1 MIFPLKANGSV
12 KTAVEGMLLT
22 GRIPHAIIIEGDE
35 GTGRHTLARFIAT
48 AAVCEGADRP
58 CGSCRMCLSAAS
70 SNNPDIIF
78 VSPEENKKSITVD
91 RARAIRTEAYIKP
104 HAANKKVYIL
114 ELAERMTE
122 PVQNAL
128 LKILE
133 EPPEAVIFII
143 ITTSRTEL
151 LPTIISRCV
160 CLSLTAPDF
169 ETAKIAVKEILSSD
183 YDEQK
188 IDEAVKASENNIG
201 AALSLLGSKS
211 ENKAK
216 VAAEE
221 FIRLIFSGSGYE
233 LLRLFIPFEKD
244 RVGTDL
250 FFEQLKTE
258 ISHNLKKDYGRIARA
273 RALTSLYSAI
283 DEWQKLLKTNINLP
297 LLFSAVVCKSKQ
309 IIGGNL

>member
-1 MIFPLKANGSV
+1 MIFPLKANGNV
-12 KTAVEGMLLT
+12 KTAVESMLST
-22 GRIPHAIIIEGDE
+22 GRIPHAILIEGDA
-35 GTGRHTLARFIAT
+35 GTGRHTLARFLAT
-48 AAVCEGADRP
+48 AAVCESDDRP
-58 CGSCRMCLSAAS
+58 CGSCRMCLSAS
-70 SNNPDIIF
+70 SFNNPDIIF

-91 RARAIRTEAYIKP
+91 KARTIRTEAYIKP

-114 ELAERMTE
+114 DFAERMTE

-143 ITTSRTEL
+143 IATSRTEL
-151 LPTIISRCV
+151 LPTILSRCV
-160 CLSLTAPDF
+160 CLSLTPPDF
-169 ETAKIAVKEILSSD
+169 ETAKTAVKEILGD
-183 YDEQK
+183 
-188 IDEAVKASENNIG
+188 IDEIKISEAVIAAENNIG
-201 AALSLLGSKS
+201 AALTLLGSKG

-216 VAAEE
+216 TAAEE
-221 FIRLIFSGSGYE
+221 FIKILFASNEYE

-250 FFEQLKTE
+250 FFEQLKIE
-258 ISHNLKKDYGRIARA
+258 ISRNLKKDYGRIVRA
-273 RALTSLYSAI
+273 RALTTLYSAI

-309 IIGGNL
+309 IIGGDL

>member
-1 MIFPLKANGSV
+1 MIFPLKANGNV
-12 KTAVEGMLLT
+12 KTAVESMLYT
-22 GRIPHAIIIEGDE
+22 GHIPHAIIIEGDE
-35 GTGRHTLARFIAT
+35 GTGRHTLAKFLAT
-48 AAVCEGADRP
+48 AAVCEGTDRP
-58 CGSCRMCLSAAS
+58 CGNCKMCLSAKS
-70 SNNPDIIF
+70 LNNPDIIF

-114 ELAERMTE
+114 DFAERMTE

-133 EPPEAVIFII
+133 EPPVAVIFII

-151 LPTIISRCV
+151 LPTVLSRCV
-160 CLSLTAPDF
+160 CLSLTPPDF
-169 ETAKIAVKEILSSD
+169 ETSKAAVKEILGETFD
-183 YDEQK
+183 DDK
-188 IDEAVKASENNIG
+188 IAEAVKTAENNIG
-201 AALSLLGSKS
+201 SALSLLGSKGV
-211 ENKAK
+211 NKVK
-216 VAAEE
+216 TAAEE
-221 FIRLIFSGSGYE
+221 FMKLVFSGSEYE

-250 FFEQLKTE
+250 FFEHLKIE
-258 ISHNLKKDYGRIARA
+258 ISRNLKKDFGRIVRA
-273 RALTSLYSAI
+273 RALTNLYSAI
-283 DEWQKLLKTNINLP
+283 NEWQKLLKTNINLP

>member
-1 MIFPLKANGSV
+1 MIFPLKANGNV
-12 KTAVEGMLLT
+12 KTAVESMLST
-22 GRIPHAIIIEGDE
+22 GRIPHAILIEGDE

-48 AAVCEGADRP
+48 AAVCEGANRP
-58 CGSCRMCLSAAS
+58 CGNCRMCLSAAS
-70 SNNPDIIF
+70 FNNPDIIF

-91 RARAIRTEAYIKP
+91 RARTIRTEAYIKP

-114 ELAERMTE
+114 DFAERMTE

-151 LPTIISRCV
+151 LPTILSRCV

-169 ETAKIAVKEILSSD
+169 ETAKSTVKEILGNSL
-183 YDEQK
+183 DEEK
-188 IDEAVKASENNIG
+188 IIEAVKASENNIG
-201 AALSLLGSKS
+201 AALSLLGSKG

-221 FIRLIFSGSGYE
+221 FIRLIFSGSEYE

-250 FFEQLKTE
+250 FFEQLKIE
-258 ISHNLKKDYGRIARA
+258 ISRNLKKDYGRIVRA
-273 RALTSLYSAI
+273 KALTNLYSAI
-283 DEWQKLLKTNINLP
+283 DQWQNLLKTNINLP